1 MSKPKV
7 DVGDPQ
13 LALTL
18 AVALQKIGLI
28 DVGGEVASFVEESAG
43 VAVITA
49 APVGFTTD
57 SLVTVKLAGCGA
69 YDGTWTVIT
78 YPNDPSRLFL
88 VDAVYQGPHSGG
100 QWEIDEQMDGS

>member
-1 MSKPKV
+1 MSKPKI

-28 DVGGEVASFVEESAG
+28 DVGGAVVSFAEESAG

-57 SLVTVKLAGCGA
+57 SLVTVELTGCGA

-78 YPNDPSRLFL
+78 YPNDPARMFL
-88 VDAVYQGPHSGG
+88 VDAAWQGPHNGG
-100 QWEIDEQMDGS
+100 KWEIEEQLDGS